1 MTYLNAQQREQLRE
15 DLLKLPP
22 GRAKAR
28 VKSLDSK
35 SRLVLY
41 RNMQRVGQYTTAYV
55 LPTLGVRVS
64 LIEGEALKEASRPG
78 WFKRKYDLVDVVVTP
93 TPENKG

>member
-1 MTYLNAQQREQLRE
+1 MTYLNAQQREQLRDE
-15 DLLKLPP
+15 LLKLPP

-28 VKSLDSK
+28 VKGLDKK

-41 RNMQRVGQYTTAYV
+41 RNMQRVGEYTTDYV

-64 LIEGEALKEASRPG
+64 LIEGEALKEANRPG

-93 TPENKG
+93 TPENRG